1 MRWMFLSAALS
12 VAASIAA
19 GPGQAATIYKWV
31 DAQGVTHFDAQ
42 PPAGQQAQEVNV
54 QKPPPPSSAPTSTED
69 LEGAAEQRSI
79 DAKVKTQIREQD
91 ARRSE
96 NCAVLRTNLSQLQ
109 NNPRV
114 REATEDGSRR
124 LTEEQRRAR
133 IEETE
138 KAIND
143 NCR

>member
-1 MRWMFLSAALS
+1 MRWMILVAALLA
-12 VAASIAA
+12 AASAS
-19 GPGQAATIYKWV
+19 QAATVYKWV

-42 PPAGQQAQEVNV
+42 PPAGQQVQEINV
-54 QKPPPPSSAPTSTED
+54 QKPQPSTEPAASTPSAD

-79 DAKVKTQIREQD
+79 DAKVKNQIKEQE

-96 NCAVLRTNLSQLQ
+96 NCATLRTNLAQLQ

-114 REATEDGSRR
+114 REATESGSRR
-124 LTEEQRRAR
+124 LSDEDRKAR
-133 IEETE
+133 IEETQT
-138 KAIND
+138 AIND